1 MAENTIKITT
11 KFVTTGKRFAILVR
25 SSDGRKGTYPSD
37 VSTTKTHESAAR
49 KFATKIAGK
58 GATLVKTEDGPQG
71 DRYTV
76 TAPVKVTAPVPE
88 SEPIEA

>member
-1 MAENTIKITT
+1 MAENT
-11 KFVTTGKRFAILVR
+11 VKRPAILVR

-71 DRYTV
+71 DKYTV
-76 TAPVKVTAPVPE
+76 TVTGKAPVTVPE
-88 SEPIEA
+88 SAPEQSEG